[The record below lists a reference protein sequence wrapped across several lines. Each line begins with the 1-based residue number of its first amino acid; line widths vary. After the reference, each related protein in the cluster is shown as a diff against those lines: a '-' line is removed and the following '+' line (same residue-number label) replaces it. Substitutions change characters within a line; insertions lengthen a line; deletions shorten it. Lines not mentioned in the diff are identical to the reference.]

1 MMQGKFYFA
10 IIFFEGLAVFFFFL
24 NNLLELFILVLIII
38 YPSQLSLIFNQKIVT
53 NTSINFH

>member
-10 IIFFEGLAVFFFFL
+10 IIFFEGLAVFFFL

-38 YPSQLSLIFNQKIVT
+38 YPSKLSLIFNQKIVT